1 MCVVVVQGA
10 AHAIAVNKKSRG
22 RISTVYTREARA
34 LGNVRSDAVINSLAP
49 GKLHMCSHPRLH
61 ELKGVLNYDLALNG
75 ERFAVFPKLQALAE
89 DKGLSIWLPHELLRR
104 IVAASSGRQAASV
117 DFD

>member
-1 MCVVVVQGA
+1 LIHSVQTGPVVVQGA

-34 LGNVRSDAVINSLAP
+34 LGNVRLDEVIDSFAP
-49 GKLHMCSHPRLH
+49 GKPQMCSNPRLY

-75 ERFAVFPKLQALAE
+75 ERFAIFPELTAPAE
-89 DKGLSIWLPHELLRR
+89 KKG
-104 IVAASSGRQAASV
+104 SV
-117 DFD
+117 HIAFN